1 MHIDFFLDVIA
12 SMPSFYDAGEIYSE
26 AIKEI

>member
-1 MHIDFFLDVIA
+1 MHIDFFLDVTA
-12 SMPSFYDAGEIYSE
+12 SMPSFYDAGEIYFQ